1 MASYV
6 YLIEYLALPYGLKR
20 VSCIETDLFND
31 LILNSHDSNCFWNF
45 PLTLTFTY
53 REGSTMESMAEEKL
67 SSILSAD
74 ALGAAFKAQ
83 SELFERF
90 ISMARSPDEPT
101 VITVMLRKTIDIS
114 IALTGADHGS
124 LILLDSDGG
133 VSETILSRGDISSE
147 LKSVLIESAFK
158 KGLAGWVRRHRKIG
172 LVDDTQ
178 ADGRWL
184 TLPDQPY
191 GARSALALPIIT
203 GEVLLGILTLK
214 HSSPY
219 HFTQEIVELMRITTT
234 QVAMVLENA
243 CLFTNL
249 NHSLQSLGKANQ
261 KIEAYSRALDQEIE
275 KCRQIQMN
283 FLPQQLPVLPGWDI
297 EEFFF
302 PARRVS
308 GDFYDAFM
316 LPGGYVGLV
325 IGDVCDKGVGSA
337 LFMALFR
344 SLLRIFSGQTHLCK
358 HLCESF
364 MAVSPKRAGD
374 MTISQEPAGTG
385 QTNPLIAVALTN
397 DYIAQNNDMCMF
409 ATLFFGVLDPESGR
423 LVYINGGHEAVSV
436 IDQNGVRERLL
447 ATGPAVGTL
456 PEAKF
461 AYKET
466 RLLPGEI
473 LFAYTD
479 GVIDALSPGQERFTK
494 RQLFTLLSQRV
505 DSGLGLMQRIAT
517 NLFEHIGKAPQE
529 DDITMLT
536 LQRKFPIG
544 PG

>member
-1 MASYV
+1 M
-6 YLIEYLALPYGLKR
+6 
-20 VSCIETDLFND
+20 ET
-31 LILNSHDSNCFWNF
+31 
-45 PLTLTFTY
+45 
-53 REGSTMESMAEEKL
+53 MVEEKL

-90 ISMARSPDEPT
+90 ISMARSPDEPA
-101 VITVMLRKTIDIS
+101 VINVMLRKTIDIS

-133 VSETILSRGDISSE
+133 VSESILSRGDISPQLRSE
-147 LKSVLIESAFK
+147 LIESAFN

-172 LVDDTQ
+172 LVDDTR
-178 ADGRWL
+178 ADDRWL
-184 TLPDQPY
+184 TFPDQPY
-191 GARSALALPIIT
+191 RARSVLALPIIT

-214 HSSPY
+214 HSEPY
-219 HFTQEIVELMRITTT
+219 HFTSEIVELMRVTAT

-249 NHSLQSLGKANQ
+249 NNSLQSLGKANQ
-261 KIEAYSRALDQEIE
+261 KIEAYSRALDQELE

-283 FLPQQLPVLPGWDI
+283 FLPRQLPTLPGWEI

-308 GDFYDAFM
+308 GDFYDAFE
-316 LPGGYVGLV
+316 LPGGYIGLV
-325 IGDVCDKGVGSA
+325 IGDVCDKGAGA
-337 LFMALFR
+337 AIFMALFR
-344 SLLRIFSGQTHLCK
+344 SLIRIFSGQTHLCK

-364 MAVSPKRAGD
+364 MSAGRKRAGD
-374 MTISQEPAGTG
+374 MIIPQEFSDVE
-385 QTNPLIAVALTN
+385 QTNPLIAIALTN

-409 ATLFFGVLDPESGR
+409 ATLFFGVLDPDSGK
-423 LVYINGGHEAVSV
+423 LAYINGGHEAVSV

-447 ATGPAVGTL
+447 PTGPAVGTL

-461 AYKET
+461 EYKEVQM
-466 RLLPGEI
+466 RPGEI

-479 GVIDALSPGQERFTK
+479 GVIDARSPDEERFTK
-494 RQLFTLLSQRV
+494 RRLFSLLSQPV
-505 DSGLGLMQRIAT
+505 ASAPELTQKIAT
-517 NLFEHIGKAPQE
+517 SLFAHIGMAKQE

-536 LQRKFPIG
+536 LQWKNSVRSE
-544 PG
+544 